1 MIIFFCKKANK
12 VEVNPTTPVYYL
24 LSEIEQRQCRRRLR
38 KSGGANSNRFY
49 TSASVLLSISSKC
62 WGTLVSPGLAPFGY
76 GPEKCIGLYIKHD
89 A

>member
-62 WGTLVSPGLAPFGY
+62 WGDPGLPWPSPFWLR
-76 GPEKCIGLYIKHD
+76 P
-89 A
+89 